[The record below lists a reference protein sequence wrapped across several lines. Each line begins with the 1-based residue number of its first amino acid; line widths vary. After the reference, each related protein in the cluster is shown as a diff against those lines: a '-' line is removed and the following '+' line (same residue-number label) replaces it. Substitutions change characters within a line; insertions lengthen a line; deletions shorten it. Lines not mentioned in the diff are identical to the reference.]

1 MDLTNLLIVF
11 KGQTLVIRT
20 LLYLCLSLGVVHGQ
34 VRNELLWAP
43 TLHDDSE
50 EEYRQNY
57 ARIVKAGFKLDLEA
71 LSQGD
76 VVASFTTLST
86 LTSNIPGSS
95 DGISFNYNDQNG
107 NVKQAFISRVDI
119 HKQLKEWL
127 EIYLDDMLTR
137 IRIRGSVEDY
147 KQKERKEFQLVLKG
161 KKLGVKW
168 KSYSWPIEIGKV
180 QDLNKQSPY
189 SLSFICKNVP
199 YASVE
204 FDSLYSDIT
213 AGFPQLDNEVCE
225 PFDRFTYHKKYF
237 GLNDEGMSYRPY
249 RPKSGISRK
258 KNFRLYFD
266 KASTSYNRKEINDI
280 IKYLNDSNLMIRTA
294 KVLAFASVE
303 GDSAINMRL
312 QEERAMVLMET
323 LEKANNDTIEI
334 TLQTREDWSL
344 FNSQLSKTP
353 FQNRYSQEEWK
364 ELFENDSIEAR
375 FEKYLSKQRRAE
387 LFLSLTQR
395 LTDEQKVTVAFGD
408 FNKTVESYNP
418 NARHDQHWNLIRRVF
433 SIKKYLEIQAM
444 RGMVDKEHVCTLFPP
459 SINEFHVVMLYE
471 TARIMRNGQLP
482 VCENLKDIIL
492 AAHFAVLDL
501 IQTYGKNRLY
511 IQQALDV
518 QSFAYEMVA
527 KGEVSNSILCQL
539 DYPDQPYFYN
549 LILNKLF
556 FQEHQGR
563 DSFDDLP
570 CLESYLDTEIPPQQF
585 FTSIADPILDSDDK
599 PKSNYYYVL
608 KKIVLENNEY
618 VKKLVLRSDHVIQ
631 FDIFEF
637 LFYNLNNWSVWDG
650 KLFDEEVTP
659 EIMAQQLQRLRSM
672 KALICPNQMNSLTLL
687 FHLKVMQSSVYNA
700 QATDLTSQSIDYI
713 SHYYQEHAAKMN
725 DRLALIIAK
734 QIMAMTPLYYRN
746 EPAHEA
752 YDVLRLKDWK
762 EPLKGEALNYYL
774 NLVNLI
780 AKDRNER
787 MAVLKAKY
795 REGVWDSFFTGK
807 YSIPQNSS
815 YR

>member
-1 MDLTNLLIVF
+1 M
-11 KGQTLVIRT
+11 RT
-20 LLYLCLSLGVVHGQ
+20 LLYLCLSFAAAHGQ
-34 VRNELLWAP
+34 VRNELLWTP
-43 TLHDDSE
+43 TLNDDSE

-57 ARIVKAGFKLDLEA
+57 ARIVKGGFKLDLEA
-71 LSQGD
+71 LGQGD
-76 VVASFTTLST
+76 VVASFTTLTT
-86 LTSNIPGSS
+86 LTRNIPGSS
-95 DGISFNYNDQNG
+95 DGISFNYSDQN
-107 NVKQAFISRVDI
+107 NNAKQAFISRVDI
-119 HKQLKEWL
+119 HKQLKERL

-137 IRIRGSVEDY
+137 IRIRGSIEDY

-168 KSYSWPIEIGKV
+168 KKYSWPIKMGKV
-180 QDLNKQSPY
+180 QGLNNQAPY

-225 PFDRFTYHKKYF
+225 PFDRFTYYKKYF
-237 GLNDEGMSYRPY
+237 GLNYEGISYRPY
-249 RPKSGISRK
+249 RPKSGINRK
-258 KNFRLYFD
+258 KNFRLFFD
-266 KASTSYNRKEINDI
+266 KASASYNRKEINKI
-280 IKYLNDSNLMIRTA
+280 IRYLNDSNLVIRSA

-312 QEERAMVLMET
+312 QQERAMILMET
-323 LEKANNDTIEI
+323 LEKANNDTIAI
-334 TLQTREDWSL
+334 SLQTRENWSL

-353 FQNRYSQEEWK
+353 FQNRYSKEKWK

-375 FEKYLSKQRRAE
+375 FEKYLKKQRRAE
-387 LFLSLTQR
+387 LYLSLTQR
-395 LTDEQKVTVAFGD
+395 LTDKEKITVAFGD
-408 FNKTVESYNP
+408 FNRTVERYNP

-444 RGMVDKEHVCTLFPP
+444 RGMVSKDHVCTLFPP

-471 TARIMRNGQLP
+471 TAKIMRDGQRP
-482 VCENLKDIIL
+482 VCENLEDIIL

-501 IQTYGKNRLY
+501 IQTYGENRLY
-511 IQQALDV
+511 VQQALDV
-518 QSFAYEMVA
+518 QSFAYEMIA
-527 KGEVSNSILCQL
+527 RGEVPASILCQL
-539 DYPDQPYFYN
+539 DYPDQPYYYN
-549 LILNKLF
+549 LILNKIF
-556 FQEHQGR
+556 FQEHQGQG
-563 DSFDDLP
+563 SFENLP
-570 CLESYLDTEIPPQQF
+570 CLESYHEINPQSGQLF
-585 FTSIADPILDSDDK
+585 ASINSQVTVSDDR
-599 PKSNYYYVL
+599 PKSSYYYLL
-608 KKIVLENNEY
+608 KKIVLENDEY

-637 LFYNLNNWSVWDG
+637 LFYNLSNWSVWDG

-659 EIMAQQLQRLRSM
+659 KIIAQQLQRLQSM
-672 KALICPNQMNSLTLL
+672 KALICPNQINSLILL

-700 QATDLTSQSIDYI
+700 QATQLTTESIDYV
-713 SHYYQEHAAKMN
+713 SHYYQKHAAKMN

-734 QIMAMTPLYYRN
+734 QLMAMTPLYYRN
-746 EPAHEA
+746 EPAREA

-780 AKDRNER
+780 AKDRNGR
-787 MAVLKAKY
+787 MKVLKAKY
-795 REGVWDSFFTGK
+795 PEGVWDSFFTGK